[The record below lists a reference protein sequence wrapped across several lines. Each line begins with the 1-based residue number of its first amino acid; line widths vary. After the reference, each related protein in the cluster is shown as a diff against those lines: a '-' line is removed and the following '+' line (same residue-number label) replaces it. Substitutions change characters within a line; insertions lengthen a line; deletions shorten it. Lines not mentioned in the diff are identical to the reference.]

1 MDFALFMERYVYRA
15 LWYLGIGLIIAI
27 PIAIWYELKS
37 GAFYTQSEA
46 TFFIVLFVIVSI
58 IAVKFG
64 GFMGRLRKMV
74 YPWWHYL
81 RK

>member
-1 MDFALFMERYVYRA
+1 MDFALFVERYVYRA

-27 PIAIWYELKS
+27 PLAIWYELKL

-46 TFFIVLFVIVSI
+46 TFFIVLFVVVTI
-58 IAVKFG
+58 IAVKIG
-64 GFMGRLRKMV
+64 GFMDRLRRMIFV
-74 YPWWHYL
+74 WHHYL